1 MKFKSE
7 SLQLKSN
14 LQVRALSLLMN
25 DMYID
30 IVCNGRKEEK
40 RPKKV
45 NQWDQLPLLKWNNLS
60 TDCISVVI
68 AVNDFIHLNSISTY
82 FRMFD

>member
-25 DMYID
+25 DMYKD
-30 IVCNGRKEEK
+30 IVCNGKKERKK
-40 RPKKV
+40 DKK
-45 NQWDQLPLLKWNNLS
+45 S
-60 TDCISVVI
+60 
-68 AVNDFIHLNSISTY
+68 
-82 FRMFD
+82 

>member
-25 DMYID
+25 DMYTD

-45 NQWDQLPLLKWNNLS
+45 NQ
-60 TDCISVVI
+60 
-68 AVNDFIHLNSISTY
+68 
-82 FRMFD
+82 